1 MALLL
6 RIAFCAFPVAM
17 GANLVPALPDRQD
30 SWHALGRLFLVAR
43 G

>member
-1 MALLL
+1 MAVLL
-6 RIAFCAFPVAM
+6 RMAFCAFPVAM
-17 GANLVPALPDRQD
+17 GANLVPALPDKRD